1 MNATAEQYRKTKKCF
16 VNYTRDERD
25 RKNNNRKEF
34 NSGKL
39 WSAVEW
45 WWVYG
50 RVVA

>member
-1 MNATAEQYRKTKKCF
+1 MNATAEEYRMTKKCF

-25 RKNNNRKEF
+25 RTNNRKEF

-50 RVVA
+50 LVVA